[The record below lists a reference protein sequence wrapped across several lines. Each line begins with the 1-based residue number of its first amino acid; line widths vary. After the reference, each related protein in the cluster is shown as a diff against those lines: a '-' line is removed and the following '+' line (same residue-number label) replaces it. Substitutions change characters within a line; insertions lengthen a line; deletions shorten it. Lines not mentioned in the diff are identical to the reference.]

1 MIACMITYNDM
12 PVIKDSIRSIYDQ
25 VERIVVVDG
34 RYKDFPGDSWLSD
47 DGTFEY
53 LQSLDKI
60 TMIAGSSYLENEK
73 RNLYLTQIDDGQAV
87 LVLDADEVVVGT
99 LCEPKADIGLVKFKA
114 DNYTK
119 YLATRLFIYR
129 EGFLYRG
136 VHYVLQDKEGRPF
149 NSHMRAEPPFTSEY
163 IDSFYI
169 EHRQHK
175 RSDERKFD
183 KKQYYR
189 KLRIREQAYRKAC
202 KYHIK

>member
-12 PVIKDSIRSIYDQ
+12 PVLRESIGSIYNQ
-25 VERIVVVDG
+25 VDHIIAVDG
-34 RYKDFPGDSWLSD
+34 KYSDFPGDDWLST

-53 LQSLDKI
+53 LNGLDKV
-60 TMIAGSSYLENEK
+60 TLIAGGGYLEHEK
-73 RNLYLTQIDDGQAV
+73 RNLYLSHVNNGETI

-99 LCEPKADIGLVKFKA
+99 LCEPKADIGLVKFK
-114 DNYTK
+114 DGTFTK
-119 YLATRLFIYR
+119 HLATRLFRYR
-129 EGFLYRG
+129 ENFLYRG
-136 VHYVLQDKEGRPF
+136 VHYVLQDADDKPF
-149 NSHMRAEPPFTSEY
+149 NGHSRAEKPFTSEH

-169 EHRQHK
+169 QHRQHG